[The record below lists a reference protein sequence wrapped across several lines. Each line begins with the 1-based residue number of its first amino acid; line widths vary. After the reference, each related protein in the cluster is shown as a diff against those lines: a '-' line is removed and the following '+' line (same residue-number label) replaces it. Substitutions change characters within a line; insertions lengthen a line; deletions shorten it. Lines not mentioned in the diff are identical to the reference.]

1 MTFPKLDLI
10 HRHRL
15 YSLNNVPPARTLLDV
30 LREELRATD
39 TKEGCASGDCGA
51 CTVVLSQ
58 PDGSRA
64 HSVNSCI
71 RMAHSA
77 HGLKVTT
84 AADLSADG
92 QLHPVQ
98 QALVDHHASQ
108 CGFCTPGFVMSL
120 YDLYQRVDG
129 KAVTREEALEAVS
142 GNLCRCTGYRPII
155 DAACAMH
162 TYPRPAPAAAVP
174 KFTDKRDP
182 LNPSYALPTQL
193 HQLLGLRAKFPLAQ
207 LMAGG
212 TDAGLW
218 VTQQHRRFEQVID
231 LTRVKELLRIERYPH
246 HIAIGAA
253 VNLHDAFSAL
263 AESRPSVAHFA
274 ERFAGRPVRQSG
286 TLGGNVAN
294 GSPIGDSMPLLMAFG
309 AQVVLMAAR
318 KGRIVSRHLPLEN
331 FYLGYRKTALQADEV
346 LCWIV
351 VPEPMPGEQLVHYKV
366 SKRWEDD
373 ISAVCL
379 AMQWHLKN
387 GEVQSVRIAAGGV
400 AATPARAYQTEAVLT
415 AAAWNEAAIAKA
427 QHTLAQEFSPISD
440 MRASADYRRKLLQQL
455 LQRAWLEQ
463 QGHAVAQL
471 GDLS

>member
-10 HRHRL
+10 HRHRRH
-15 YSLNNVPPARTLLDV
+15 SLVNVPPARTLLDV

-51 CTVVLSQ
+51 CTVVLSKA
-58 PDGSRA
+58 DGSHA
-64 HSVNSCI
+64 HTVNSCI

-84 AADLSADG
+84 AADLSVNG

-120 YDLYQRVDG
+120 YDLYQRANG
-129 KAVTREEALEAVS
+129 RPVTRDEALEAIS

-162 TYPRPAPAAAVP
+162 TYPRPASPPTLPAQ
-174 KFTDKRDP
+174 TDDRDP
-182 LNPSYALPTQL
+182 LNPHYALPTQL
-193 HQLLGLRAKFPLAQ
+193 TQLLRLRATHPEAQ

-218 VTQQHRRFEQVID
+218 VTQQHRRFQQVID
-231 LTRVKELLRIERYPH
+231 LTRVNELLQIENYPH
-246 HIAIGAA
+246 HLAIGAA
-253 VNLHDAFSAL
+253 VNLHDAFAAL
-263 AESRPSVAHFA
+263 AQERPSVAHFA

-294 GSPIGDSMPLLMAFG
+294 GSPIGDSMPLLIALG
-309 AQVVLMAAR
+309 AQVVLMAER
-318 KGRIVSRHLPLEN
+318 KGRVVSRHLPLEH
-331 FYLGYRKTALQADEV
+331 FYIGYRQTALQADEV

-351 VPEPMPGEQLVHYKV
+351 VPKPLAGEQLVHYKV

-379 AMQWHLKN
+379 AMQYHLNN
-387 GEVQSVRIAAGGV
+387 GVVQSVRIAAGGV
-400 AATPARAYQTEAVLT
+400 AATPVRAHQTEAVL
-415 AAAWNEAAIAKA
+415 AGQVWNASAIAKA
-427 QHTLAQEFSPISD
+427 QDSMDQEFSPISD
-440 MRASADYRRKLLQQL
+440 MRASASYRRLVLRQL
-455 LQRAWLEQ
+455 LQRAWLQQ
-463 QGHAVAQL
+463 QGHPMTQL
-471 GDLS
+471 EDLA

>member
-1 MTFPKLDLI
+1 
-10 HRHRL
+10 
-15 YSLNNVPPARTLLDV
+15 
-30 LREELRATD
+30 
-39 TKEGCASGDCGA
+39 
-51 CTVVLSQ
+51 
-58 PDGSRA
+58 
-64 HSVNSCI
+64 
-71 RMAHSA
+71 
-77 HGLKVTT
+77 
-84 AADLSADG
+84 
-92 QLHPVQ
+92 
-98 QALVDHHASQ
+98 
-108 CGFCTPGFVMSL
+108 
-120 YDLYQRVDG
+120 
-129 KAVTREEALEAVS
+129 
-142 GNLCRCTGYRPII
+142 
-155 DAACAMH
+155 
-162 TYPRPAPAAAVP
+162 
-174 KFTDKRDP
+174 
-182 LNPSYALPTQL
+182 
-193 HQLLGLRAKFPLAQ
+193 
-207 LMAGG
+207 MAGG

-253 VNLHDAFSAL
+253 VNLHDAFAAL

-286 TLGGNVAN
+286 TLGGNIAN
-294 GSPIGDSMPLLMAFG
+294 GSPIGDSMPLLMALG

-351 VPEPMPGEQLVHYKV
+351 VPKPMPGEQLVHDKV

-387 GEVQSVRIAAGGV
+387 GAVQSVRIAAGGV
-400 AATPARAYQTEAVLT
+400 AATPARAYQTEAVLV
-415 AAAWNEAAIAKA
+415 AEPWNETTLSKA

-440 MRASADYRRKLLQQL
+440 MRASADYRRMLLRQL
-455 LQRAWLEQ
+455 LQRTWMAQ
-463 QGHAVAQL
+463 QGHAVTQL

>member
-15 YSLNNVPPARTLLDV
+15 YSLNNVPPARTLLEV

-51 CTVVLSQ
+51 CTVVLSL
-58 PDGSRA
+58 PDGSHA

-84 AADLSADG
+84 AADLTVDG
-92 QLHPVQ
+92 KLHPVQ

-120 YDLYQRVDG
+120 YDLYQRMDG
-129 KAVTREEALEAVS
+129 TAVTREQALEAVS

-155 DAACAMH
+155 DAACEMH
-162 TYPRPAPAAAVP
+162 TYPRPPTPAPLSVE
-174 KFTDKRDP
+174 RDTRNP
-182 LNPSYALPTQL
+182 LDPTYALPTEWID
-193 HQLLGLRAKFPLAQ
+193 LLKLRARYPKALI
-207 LMAGG
+207 MAGG

-218 VTQQHRRFEQVID
+218 VTQQHRQFEQVID
-231 LTRVKELLRIERYPH
+231 LTRVKALLRIERYPH

-253 VNLHDAFSAL
+253 VNLHDAFAAL
-263 AESRPSVAHFA
+263 AESRPSITHFA

-286 TLGGNVAN
+286 TMGGNIAN
-294 GSPIGDSMPLLMAFG
+294 GSPIGDSMPLLIALG
-309 AQVVLMAAR
+309 AQVVLMAFR
-318 KGRIVSRHLPLEN
+318 KGRIVSRHVPLED
-331 FYLGYRKTALQADEV
+331 FYVGYRKTVLQADEV

-351 VPEPMPGEQLVHYKV
+351 VPNPLPGEQLVHDKV

-373 ISAVCL
+373 ISAVCF

-387 GEVQSVRIAAGGV
+387 GAVQSVRIAAGGV
-400 AATPARAYQTEAVLT
+400 AATPVRAYQTEAVLAGQPWIKT
-415 AAAWNEAAIAKA
+415 TLEKA
-427 QHTLAQEFSPISD
+427 QHTIAQEFSPISD

-463 QGHAVAQL
+463 QGHAVTQL
-471 GDLS
+471 GDLA